1 MSTSKNVRK
10 KERVKQKTIVLP
22 KQAEIASKHSSEGT
36 KIEEENA
43 KITDLSMVCKGKES
57 VVAGSSTVW
66 KEKESTA
73 KAK

>member
-1 MSTSKNVRK
+1 MSGIYNCTSIRKQKCEK

-57 VVAGSSTVW
+57 VVAGSSTV
-66 KEKESTA
+66 
-73 KAK
+73 